1 MLKLKPQ
8 REQNKAL
15 EHSNAET
22 SKQLADLT
30 AQYGNSKYA
39 DIAKELA
46 ESTVEIETRKL
57 EVKALN

>member
-15 EHSNAET
+15 EHSNAEA
-22 SKQLADLT
+22 SKQLDDLK

-39 DIAKELA
+39 HISKKLA
-46 ESTVEIETRKL
+46 ESTVGIETRKL